1 MERPSAGRQSQPEGL
16 ITRKI
21 KGFPMTSAHS
31 NAPSSAP
38 SRASSGV
45 IHIRTRQTSH
55 FTVLANRL
63 AQRAGS
69 AVTVG
74 VAAYILSLP
83 DGAPITIAAL
93 CAHFAEGKKAIAE
106 ALRELEHEGWLERR
120 IERGPRGRIITR
132 TFAYDLPGASP
143 EPTCT
148 YEPEPEPPSEPEPST
163 DPAPE
168 PAPEAIGLLTR
179 LHHRDRR
186 LLLSEREITTLAP
199 AVTEWLDRGAPPQEI
214 TAALTDGLPAR
225 IKRRPA
231 RLLAHRL
238 AALRPPAHTGRPP
251 QPDRPPVVP
260 LQNCDGCDRAFR
272 ADRPGHCRDCR
283 SASPEVRCA
292 A

>member
-1 MERPSAGRQSQPEGL
+1 
-16 ITRKI
+16 
-21 KGFPMTSAHS
+21 MTSAQS
-31 NAPSSAP
+31 NAPSPAP
-38 SRASSGV
+38 SCPFSGV

-93 CAHFAEGKKAIAE
+93 CAHFAEGKKALAE
-106 ALRELEHEGWLERR
+106 ALRELEDEGWLERR

-132 TFAYDLPGASP
+132 TFAYDLPGAEP
-143 EPTCT
+143 EPTAASAPT
-148 YEPEPEPPSEPEPST
+148 PVPTPEPAAEPEPVPAAPPERATEAT
-163 DPAPE
+163 D
-168 PAPEAIGLLTR
+168 LLSR
-179 LHHRDRR
+179 LPHRDRR
-186 LLLSEREITTLAP
+186 LLLSEREITALAP

-225 IKRRPA
+225 FTRRPA

-238 AALRPPAHTGRPP
+238 AALRPPARTVPPP
-251 QPDRPPVVP
+251 QPDRSPVIP

-272 ADRPGHCRDCR
+272 ADGPGHCRDCR